1 MDTANPQILYVE
13 DDMLSRAVAE
23 ILFTQVLGFQHVT
36 TFENSENFIDR
47 LQKLESKP
55 DVIFLDIQMRPHD
68 GYELL
73 EMLRK
78 QPDYAD
84 ATVVAL
90 TANVMAHDVE
100 KLKQVGFNGLIG
112 KPLMREIFPQLVQ
125 NIIAGQAVWYIP

>member
-1 MDTANPQILYVE
+1 MNSANPQILYVE
-13 DDMLSRAVAE
+13 DDMLSRSVAE
-23 ILFTQVLGFQHVT
+23 ILLKQVMGFQHVT
-36 TFENSENFIDR
+36 TFENSEDFINR
-47 LQKLESKP
+47 LQKLTEKP

-78 QPDYAD
+78 HDDYAN
-84 ATVVAL
+84 AIVVAL

-100 KLKQVGFNGLIG
+100 KLRQVGFNGLIG
-112 KPLMREIFPQLVQ
+112 KPLMREIFPQLIQ